1 MYAVIVMFALAL
13 LSPLPFVSPFTS
25 ADASDESPFQT
36 QPNSNVP
43 TPDSPVK
50 TSATDGPVEL
60 VASQITSDTIVIKAA
75 VDNEASFAIVANS
88 TEIPFDFPT
97 DVFSLSGSDNDGN
110 AITNENSESW
120 FAHER
125 IEYSYIEN
133 GTPNLPLFVNPP
145 DSFPYA
151 DRRNDFGLEFGSS
164 MTNLGDVDGDGI
176 SDIAIGATGEGDTF
190 KVLDDRGNYL
200 TRDQGA
206 FYILLMND
214 DGTIKSSTK
223 FDSETENMP
232 SLRNYDTGGIP
243 ADAQLGSSIVSLGDL
258 YNDGTFVLAVGADL
272 LDTNIYGDGAVYILH
287 IGGDGTTIL
296 DSFIITPNTLG
307 VNFPRLAGFGYSLAN
322 IGDVDN
328 NGVPDLAVGV
338 IGTRLGTGAE
348 ITGGVVILHMG
359 ENATSVLKLAANISS
374 QFDIPLSNYF
384 PLGVAW
390 DFGSSLE
397 LLETY
402 DDGTISLAIGLWE
415 MYYCWS
421 KSGIYLHCKHDRSSY
436 CCFI

>member
-1 MYAVIVMFALAL
+1 
-13 LSPLPFVSPFTS
+13 
-25 ADASDESPFQT
+25 
-36 QPNSNVP
+36 
-43 TPDSPVK
+43 
-50 TSATDGPVEL
+50 
-60 VASQITSDTIVIKAA
+60 
-75 VDNEASFAIVANS
+75 
-88 TEIPFDFPT
+88 
-97 DVFSLSGSDNDGN
+97 
-110 AITNENSESW
+110 
-120 FAHER
+120 
-125 IEYSYIEN
+125 
-133 GTPNLPLFVNPP
+133 
-145 DSFPYA
+145 
-151 DRRNDFGLEFGSS
+151 

-190 KVLDDRGNYL
+190 KLFPGNRGNYL

-232 SLRNYDTGGIP
+232 SLRNYDTGGIA

-258 YNDGTFVLAVGADL
+258 YNDGTFVLAVGADFL
-272 LDTNIYGDGAVYILH
+272 ETNISGDGAVYILH

-296 DSFIITPNTLG
+296 DSFIITPDTLG
-307 VNFPRLAGFGYSLAN
+307 VNFPEDAGFGYSLAN

-338 IGTRLGTGAE
+338 IGIRLGTGVE
-348 ITGGVVILHMG
+348 YTGGVVILHMG

-384 PLGVAW
+384 PLGVGW

-402 DDGTISLAIGLWE
+402 DDGTISLAIGAALCRTD
-415 MYYCWS
+415 CWS